1 MGRYSYDDMPPEGF
15 REKGRGNGKMTAA
28 IASIGV
34 LLTLIAIIIYLLF
47 TPHDSAPEPE
57 TNVPEAVT
65 VDPAQPEI
73 IESRERLEVP
83 AEEMPEVESIEE
95 PSIERASGR
104 FQPVTFTSHAVEEG
118 ETLLGIAEEFGL
130 SSNTLVQVNKLT
142 ETNLDPG
149 MVIEIPSVDGT
160 YYTVEEGDT
169 LQSIAEARNP
179 ELTAADL
186 ASLNGKEYTAVLPGE
201 EIFIPAPGAVE
212 EQNSYIFK
220 SPLEGGKIVAEFGD
234 LIDGEPINGVVISS
248 TPGSEV
254 RAAAAGSVVDLFLH
268 PKYGRSVTLLHD
280 NGYSTD
286 YYALE
291 QVSVKV
297 SERVEQGDIIGSIG
311 TSNRYFPEPAVVF
324 SIEQNSV
331 PLDPMNLT
339 AF

>member
-1 MGRYSYDDMPPEGF
+1 MKLTGISAAFAVLLMTFLLCSCGPDQSDKIVMVTEATFPPYEF
-15 REKGRGNGKMTAA
+15 REGGR
-28 IASIGV
+28 
-34 LLTLIAIIIYLLF
+34 
-47 TPHDSAPEPE
+47 
-57 TNVPEAVT
+57 
-65 VDPAQPEI
+65 
-73 IESRERLEVP
+73 
-83 AEEMPEVESIEE
+83 
-95 PSIERASGR
+95 
-104 FQPVTFTSHAVEEG
+104 
-118 ETLLGIAEEFGL
+118 
-130 SSNTLVQVNKLT
+130 
-142 ETNLDPG
+142 
-149 MVIEIPSVDGT
+149 
-160 YYTVEEGDT
+160 
-169 LQSIAEARNP
+169 
-179 ELTAADL
+179 
-186 ASLNGKEYTAVLPGE
+186 
-201 EIFIPAPGAVE
+201 
-212 EQNSYIFK
+212 
-220 SPLEGGKIVAEFGD
+220 IVAEFGD